1 MQELN
6 MAIEQKPIVIFSHGK
21 VTGPKGSRIKSLSQI
36 AVRMGY
42 EVESLDYRR
51 LPTNERVEKLNRYL
65 EELERPYILVGT
77 SMGGYVSAVSAL
89 SHDPLGIFLI
99 SPALY
104 MDGYAEAE
112 VEKLNCPTTVVHGWD
127 DDIVPVQNVIRFAR
141 SAGASMHIFAGGHR
155 LRNKLSE
162 TESCFEQFLREC
174 FLSSPNPV
182 EISPEMAETGEIT
195 PIRAINQ

>member
-1 MQELN
+1 MQD
-6 MAIEQKPIVIFSHGK
+6 IEINEVSKPLVIFSHGK
-21 VTGPKGSRIKSLSQI
+21 VTGPKGSRIQALSKI
-36 AVRMGY
+36 ASRLGY

-65 EELERPYILVGT
+65 EDLTRPYVLVGT

-104 MDGYAEAE
+104 LDGYAEAE
-112 VEKLNCPTTVVHGWD
+112 VEKLSCPTTVVHGWD
-127 DDIVPVQNVIRFAR
+127 DDIVPVQNVIKFAQ

-155 LRNKLSE
+155 LREKLSE
-162 TESCFEQFLREC
+162 TELCFEQFLREC
-174 FLSSPNPV
+174 FFNTNNSDESYPELV
-182 EISPEMAETGEIT
+182 EVGEISA
-195 PIRAINQ
+195 AQAANQ